1 MADKKKLRPM
11 SDAGFKGMIGI
22 FKLVDLFGGPK
33 RYLRKV
39 PLKQGMTV
47 VDYGCGQGR
56 YTIPMAR
63 LVGPAGKVFA
73 VDIQPLATSMVK
85 RMAERE
91 HLANIEVVLVDSYIT
106 GIGDSTVDLVLLSDT
121 LHMIE
126 DCNELFIEIHRMLKQ
141 EGILFMN
148 PGHMKLL
155 KAIEIVKSSRL
166 FTIMECKGVDMLV
179 APK

>member
-1 MADKKKLRPM
+1 MVDKKRLRPM
-11 SDAGFKGMIGI
+11 SDIGFRAMVWI
-22 FKLVDLFGGPK
+22 FKVVDLFGGP
-33 RYLRKV
+33 RRHLLKV

-47 VDYGCGQGR
+47 VDYGCGPGR

-91 HLANIEVVLVDSYIT
+91 HLANIEVILVDSYIT
-106 GIGDSTVDLVLLSDT
+106 GIADSTVDLVLLSDT

-126 DCNELFIEIHRMLKQ
+126 DFNELFIEIHRILKQ

-148 PGHMKLL
+148 PGHMGLSQ
-155 KAIEIVKSSRL
+155 AIEIFKSSSL
-166 FTIMECKGVDMLV
+166 FTIVECRGVDMLV
-179 APK
+179 TPK